1 MSASSTGTTT
11 TIPIL
16 PSRSIDEQLDFYQA
30 LGFEVTYRQAKPNL
44 YACVSHPIV
53 ELHFFVL
60 KSLQPENSYSM
71 CYLHVPDV
79 DAVYK
84 EFSEKL
90 KQAYNKVPTKGF
102 PRISKPNDLTED
114 RRFHVIDPSGNRL
127 LIGTKHA
134 ADRSIVEEKSKF
146 ATAFEAAYRLT
157 YSKDAPEDAAKVLD
171 AALRKQGPS
180 SSELLFRAYVL
191 RADIAL
197 SMEELD
203 VAGEYLQKADQLLTS
218 EKALLNKLGDECDKI
233 EEMRARLEGED

>member
-1 MSASSTGTTT
+1 
-11 TIPIL
+11 
-16 PSRSIDEQLDFYQA
+16 
-30 LGFEVTYRQAKPNL
+30 
-44 YACVSHPIV
+44 V

-84 EFSEKL
+84 AFSEKL

-134 ADRSIVEEKSKF
+134 ADRLIVEEKSKF
-146 ATAFEAAYRLT
+146 ATAFEAAYRLM
-157 YSKDAPEDAAKVLD
+157 YSKDVLADAAKVLD
-171 AALRKQGPS
+171 AALRKEEPS
-180 SSELLFRAYVL
+180 STELLFRAYVL

-197 SMEELD
+197 SMEEREI
-203 VAGEYLQKADQLLTS
+203 AEAYQQKSDQLLMS
-218 EKALLNKLGDECDKI
+218 KKALLSELKDECDRL
-233 EEMRARLEGED
+233 EEMRALLERKD